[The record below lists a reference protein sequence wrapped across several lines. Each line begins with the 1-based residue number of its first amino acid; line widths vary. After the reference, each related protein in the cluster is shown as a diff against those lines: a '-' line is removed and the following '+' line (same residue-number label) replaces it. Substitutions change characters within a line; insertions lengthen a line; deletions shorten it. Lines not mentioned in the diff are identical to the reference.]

1 VNKRTQAKHK
11 REALRL
17 LERARKTAK
26 LRRIPKA
33 KADDVDAIFLRD
45 GTRYEEIMDDVDE
58 LRGELASAHLTLA
71 DIGTDETELA
81 KLKKASDRLNEPHRL
96 KMSKRESGRR
106 MNDFGEDD
114 A

>member
-1 VNKRTQAKHK
+1 MNKRDRAKLK

-33 KADDVDAIFLRD
+33 KADDVDAIFCRD
-45 GTRYEEIMDDVDE
+45 GTRYEEIVDDLHDM
-58 LRGELASAHLTLA
+58 RGELELTHITLA

-81 KLKKASDRLNEPHRL
+81 KLKKASDRLN
-96 KMSKRESGRR
+96 
-106 MNDFGEDD
+106 
-114 A
+114 